1 MFPELGHFAL
11 ILSLC
16 LLLCLSIVPLVGVY
30 KNNYLLMASSRS
42 LATGSFIFIFL
53 SFLCL
58 VQTFLQDDFSVKY
71 VANHSNTLLPN
82 VYKVSA
88 VWGGHEG
95 SLLLWALILSIW
107 TFAVSIFS
115 KHLPID
121 MLARVLSVMGM
132 ISVGF
137 SLFML
142 LTSNPFD
149 RILPFAPV
157 EGSDLN
163 PLLQDPGL
171 IIHPPMLYMGY
182 VGFSVAFAFA
192 IAALMS
198 GRLDS
203 AWARWSR
210 PWTTVAWAFLTIGIA
225 LGSWWAYYE
234 LGWGGWWFWDPV
246 ENASFMPWLVGTALI
261 HSLAVTEKRGVFK
274 SWTILLAIFAFSLSL
289 LGTFIVRS
297 GVLTSVH
304 SFANDPERGVFIL
317 GFLLVVIGGS
327 LLLYAFRA
335 PAVKSV
341 VNFDWL
347 SRESFLLSNN
357 IILAVIMLT
366 VLLGTL
372 YPLFADALGWGKI
385 SVGPPYFNA
394 FFVPLMGVL
403 CLLMGLGPLML
414 WKKTSPEKIWGFIK
428 HPLVLSAIVG
438 LIFPLIY
445 GEEYSIFAA
454 MTVFV
459 AAWIV
464 FTTANDM
471 RHKIRN
477 SKTKVSGLKR
487 LTRSYYG
494 MVVAHLGIAV
504 AVLGACLNTIYS
516 DQRDLRMEEDQR
528 LLLGRYEYH
537 FVDVK
542 AIKGPNYNAQKGKI
556 DVYQDGKLVSQLE
569 PEKRFYLS
577 GGNVMTEAAIDSG
590 FWGDIYVALGE
601 SLGKASNGK
610 EAWAIRLHDKPF
622 VNWIWLGSFMMGLGG
637 FLAISDK
644 RYRMAGRVKNQTDNS
659 ESKLLSES
667 SELSDNNQPQQTS

>member
-1 MFPELGHFAL
+1 MFPELGHISL

-16 LLLCLSIVPLVGVY
+16 LYLCLVVVPLIGVY
-30 KNNYLLMASSRS
+30 KNNVLLMESSRS
-42 LATGSFIFIFL
+42 LAAGSFFFILL

-58 VQTFLQDDFSVKY
+58 VQAFLQDDFTVKY
-71 VANHSNTLLPN
+71 VANNSTTLLPN

-95 SLLLWALILSIW
+95 SLLLWALILSVW

-115 KHLPID
+115 RHLPID

-132 ISVGF
+132 IAVGF
-137 SLFML
+137 MLFML
-142 LTSNPFD
+142 FTSNPFD
-149 RILPFAPV
+149 RILPFAPA
-157 EGSDLN
+157 EGADLN

-289 LGTFIVRS
+289 LGTFLVRS

-304 SFANDPERGVFIL
+304 AFANDPERGVFIL
-317 GFLLVVIGGS
+317 FFLLIVIGGS
-327 LLLYAFRA
+327 LLLYALRA
-335 PAVKSV
+335 PAVKSITS
-341 VNFDWL
+341 FEWL
-347 SRESFLLSNN
+347 SRELFLLSNN
-357 IILAVIMLT
+357 IVLAIIMLT

-394 FFVPLMGVL
+394 FFVPLMAVL
-403 CLLMGLGPLML
+403 CLLMGVGPLTL
-414 WKKTSPEKIWGFIK
+414 WKKTRKEKVWGFIK
-428 HPLVLSAIVG
+428 HPLVVSALLG
-438 LIFPLIY
+438 LLFPLIY
-445 GEEYSIFAA
+445 GETYSFFAA
-454 MTVFV
+454 ITIFV
-459 AAWIV
+459 AMWIV
-464 FTTANDM
+464 LTLGIDIQ
-471 RHKIRN
+471 HKVRN
-477 SKTKVSGLKR
+477 AATIAQGLSR

-494 MVVAHLGIAV
+494 MVLAHLGV
-504 AVLGACLNTIYS
+504 AITVVGACLTTIYS
-516 DQRDLRMEEDQR
+516 DQRDLRMVEDER
-528 LLLGRYEYH
+528 LTLGRYEYH
-537 FVDVK
+537 LV
-542 AIKGPNYNAQKGKI
+542 AINGIRGPNYTAQQGHI
-556 DVYQDGKLVSQLE
+556 NVYKDQILISSLF
-569 PEKRFYLS
+569 PEKRRYLS
-577 GGNVMTEAAIDSG
+577 GGNVMTEAGIDSG
-590 FWGDIYVALGE
+590 VWGDIYVALGE
-601 SLGKASNGK
+601 SLGLTSEGK
-610 EAWAIRLHDKPF
+610 KAWAVRVHDKPF
-622 VNWIWLGSFMMGLGG
+622 VNWIWFGALLMGLGG
-637 FLAISDK
+637 LLAVSDK
-644 RYRMAGRVKNQTDNS
+644 RYRLTNNNAAQS
-659 ESKLLSES
+659 EKLTVEAAAS
-667 SELSDNNQPQQTS
+667 

>member
-1 MFPELGHFAL
+1 MIPELGNIAL
-11 ILSLC
+11 IISLILFCC
-16 LLLCLSIVPLVGVY
+16 LAVVPLIGVY
-30 KNNYLLMASSRS
+30 KNNTLLMKSSRS
-42 LATGSFIFIFL
+42 LAAGSFIFILFG
-53 SFLCL
+53 FLCL
-58 VQTFLQDDFSVKY
+58 VDAFLKDDFSVAY
-71 VANHSNTLLPN
+71 VANNSNTLLPDI
-82 VYKVSA
+82 YKISA

-95 SLLLWALILSIW
+95 SLLLWALILSTW

-115 KHLPID
+115 RHLPLD

-137 SLFML
+137 MLFML
-142 LTSNPFD
+142 FTSNPFD
-149 RILPFAPV
+149 RILPFAPT

-210 PWTTVAWAFLTIGIA
+210 PWTTVAWSFLTVGIA

-274 SWTILLAIFAFSLSL
+274 SWTILLAISAFSLSL
-289 LGTFIVRS
+289 LGAFLVRS

-304 SFANDPERGVFIL
+304 AFANDPERGLFIL
-317 GFLLVVIGGS
+317 IFLLIAVGGS
-327 LLLYAFRA
+327 LLLYALRA
-335 PAVKSV
+335 PSVKSITSF
-341 VNFDWL
+341 NWL
-347 SRESFLLSNN
+347 SRELFLLSNN
-357 IILAVIMLT
+357 IVLAVIMLT

-403 CLLMGLGPLML
+403 CLLMGIGPLTL
-414 WKKTSPEKIWGFIK
+414 WKKTSKEKLWGFIK
-428 HPLVLSAIVG
+428 HPLVGSVLLG
-438 LIFPLIY
+438 LAFPLVY
-445 GEEYSIFAA
+445 GESYSIFAA

-464 FTTANDM
+464 LTLVVDI
-471 RHKIRN
+471 RHKTRN
-477 SKTKVSGLKR
+477 ASSLTKGLSG
-487 LTRSYYG
+487 LTRSYNG
-494 MVVAHLGIAV
+494 MVVAHVGV
-504 AVLGACLNTIYS
+504 AITVLGACLNTIYS
-516 DQRDLRMEEDQR
+516 DQRDLRMEEGQR
-528 LLLGRYEYH
+528 LTLGRYEYH
-537 FVDVK
+537 LVAVRGV
-542 AIKGPNYNAQKGKI
+542 AGPNYRAQQGQI
-556 DVYQDGKLVSQLE
+556 DVYKNDQLVSSLL
-569 PEKRFYLS
+569 PEKRHYLS
-577 GGNVMTEAAIDSG
+577 GGNVMTEAGIDSG

-601 SLGKASNGK
+601 SLGKTEDGK
-610 EAWAIRLHDKPF
+610 SAWAVRLHDKPF
-622 VNWIWLGSFMMGLGG
+622 VNWIWLGSLFMGLGG
-637 FLAISDK
+637 ILAISDK
-644 RYRMAGRVKNQTDNS
+644 RYRLKNKIKNDHSNEKAVTA
-659 ESKLLSES
+659 
-667 SELSDNNQPQQTS
+667 